1 MGLYDRN
8 YTNDT
13 SSIDATTEY
22 AAAQDSALVKFVKLT
37 YIFFGASL
45 FFAFVGAVIGF
56 YNLQLVYENRMI
68 LFVAEIAALFGLMF
82 SRSKPGLNIAML
94 FIFTTLTGLVA
105 TPLVAMVAVKAGAG
119 AVVMAFAMTT
129 IIFGVMSIFGIRTRK
144 DLASMGK
151 MLFIALIVVIACSLV
166 NLLLAHFYPDFLRGF
181 SIFQVLI
188 SSATAI
194 LFSIYVA
201 YDTQNIIRGLYTSP
215 VDAAISLYLD
225 FYNIFMS
232 LLSLIGLSSKD

>member
-8 YTNDT
+8 YTNNASDT
-13 SSIDATTEY
+13 SNVNISAEK
-22 AAAQDSALVKFVKLT
+22 AAAQDNALVKFVRIT

-56 YNLQLVYENRMI
+56 YNLQFVFENRMI
-68 LFVAEIAALFGLMF
+68 LFIIEIAALFGLMF
-82 SRSKPGLNIAML
+82 SRSKPGLNVAML

-105 TPLVAMVAVKAGAG
+105 TPLVAMVAAKAGAG

-129 IIFGVMSIFGIRTRK
+129 IVFGAMSIFGIRTRK
-144 DLASMGK
+144 DLASMGT
-151 MLFIALIVVIACSLV
+151 MLFVALIVVFIGSLV
-166 NLLLAHFYPDFLRGF
+166 NLFLG
-181 SIFQVLI
+181 SSMFQVII
-188 SSATAI
+188 SSAVVI
-194 LFSIYVA
+194 LFSVYVA
-201 YDTQNIIRGLYTSP
+201 YDTQNIIRGLYFSP

-232 LLSLIGLSSKD
+232 LLSLIGLSNRD

>member
-8 YTNDT
+8 YTNNVN
-13 SSIDATTEY
+13 ATAEY
-22 AAAQDSALVKFVKLT
+22 AAAQDTALVKFVKTT

-45 FFAFVGAVIGF
+45 FFAFVGAMIGF
-56 YNLQLVYENRMI
+56 YNLQLVFENRML

-105 TPLVAMVAVKAGAG
+105 TPLVAMVAAKAGAG
-119 AVVMAFAMTT
+119 AVAMAFAMTT
-129 IIFGVMSIFGIRTRK
+129 IVFGVMSIFGIRTRK

-166 NLLLAHFYPDFLRGF
+166 NLLFLE
-181 SIFQVLI
+181 SSMFQVLI
-188 SSATAI
+188 SSAAVI
-194 LFSIYVA
+194 LFSMYVA

-225 FYNIFMS
+225 FYNIFMN
-232 LLSLIGLSSKD
+232 LLALIGLSNRD

>member
-8 YTNDT
+8 YTNNT
-13 SSIDATTEY
+13 SDVNAAAEY

-56 YNLQLVYENRMI
+56 YNPQFVVENRMM
-68 LFVAEIAALFGLMF
+68 LFIVEIAALFGLMF
-82 SRSKPGLNIAML
+82 SRSKPGLNVAML
-94 FIFTTLTGLVA
+94 FIFTLLTGVVA
-105 TPLVAMVAVKAGAG
+105 TQLIYLIYMVAAKSGVEV
-119 AVVMAFAMTT
+119 VVMAFAMTT
-129 IIFGVMSIFGIRTRK
+129 IVFGVMSIFGIRTTK

-151 MLFIALIVVIACSLV
+151 MLFITLLVVFACSLV
-166 NLLLAHFYPDFLRGF
+166 NLFLG
-181 SIFQVLI
+181 SSMFQVLI
-188 SSATAI
+188 SSVAVV
-194 LFSIYVA
+194 LFSVYVA

-232 LLSLIGLSSKD
+232 LLSLIGLSNRD

>member
-8 YTNDT
+8 YTNNVNTTAEYTAARDT
-13 SSIDATTEY
+13 
-22 AAAQDSALVKFVKLT
+22 ALVKFVKTT

-45 FFAFVGAVIGF
+45 FFAFIGAMIGF
-56 YNLQLVYENRMI
+56 YNLQLVFENRML

-105 TPLVAMVAVKAGAG
+105 TPLVAMVAAKAGAG
-119 AVVMAFAMTT
+119 AVAMAFAMTT
-129 IIFGVMSIFGIRTRK
+129 IVFGVMSIFGIRTRK

-151 MLFIALIVVIACSLV
+151 MLFITLIVVFVCSLV
-166 NLLLAHFYPDFLRGF
+166 NFFLG
-181 SIFQVLI
+181 SSMFQVLI
-188 SSATAI
+188 SSAAVI
-194 LFSIYVA
+194 LFSMYVA

-225 FYNIFMS
+225 FYNIFMN
-232 LLSLIGLSSKD
+232 LLALIGLSNRD

>member
-105 TPLVAMVAVKAGAG
+105 TPLVAMVAAKAGAG

-151 MLFIALIVVIACSLV
+151 MLFIALIVVIACSV
-166 NLLLAHFYPDFLRGF
+166 INLFFLE
-181 SIFQVLI
+181 SSMFQVLI